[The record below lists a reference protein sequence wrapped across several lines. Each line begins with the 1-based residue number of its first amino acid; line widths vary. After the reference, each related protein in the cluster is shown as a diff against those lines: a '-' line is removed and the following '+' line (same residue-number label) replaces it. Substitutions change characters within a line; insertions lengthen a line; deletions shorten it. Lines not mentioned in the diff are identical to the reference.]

1 MVSASQVS
9 TPATRTTFQETPLL
23 GTCLINV
30 REGRKLK
37 NIQGKAATITL
48 NALQLLYGRI
58 YVEKTSKQFYL
69 GYHDLQKVR
78 EGV

>member
-1 MVSASQVS
+1 MNKERIDGGSRRNPSSDMVSASQVS

-48 NALQLLYGRI
+48 NALQLLLWPHLCG
-58 YVEKTSKQFYL
+58 EDF
-69 GYHDLQKVR
+69 
-78 EGV
+78 